1 MAGSSS
7 ATQYYQLTGVRLK
20 YNDHLFLE
28 NRDMGPVGAD
38 FDYSEFDGE
47 FSVTVLL
54 TEGQKDWAI
63 QSGVPEVSMGH
74 VQFKKDEDTGLY
86 IYKFKRKNVHHG
98 NSYGPP
104 EVYDKELTVRS
115 MDSHESVRW
124 WDHTVPWSYSFEDQ
138 GPLGAGS
145 LVDVEYSVWTSGKK
159 RVVRLTKVGVIEK
172 EATSASDSSGGTQ
185 VYMVDADVPF

>member
-1 MAGSSS
+1 
-7 ATQYYQLTGVRLK
+7 
-20 YNDHLFLE
+20 
-28 NRDMGPVGAD
+28 
-38 FDYSEFDGE
+38 
-47 FSVTVLL
+47 
-54 TEGQKDWAI
+54 
-63 QSGVPEVSMGH
+63 
-74 VQFKKDEDTGLY
+74 
-86 IYKFKRKNVHHG
+86 
-98 NSYGPP
+98 
-104 EVYDKELTVRS
+104 